1 MTSVQKL
8 SFNAHARLKD
18 IVGSGLIMSDN
29 IAIIE
34 LIKNSK
40 DANSPSVRIEFTN
53 SGESN
58 EETELRI
65 SDRGH
70 GMSMDDIQNKWL
82 NIAYSDKRYRQP
94 KQGAYAGNKGIGRF
108 SCDRLGL
115 ELTVFTKKRGGAYI
129 KLDINWQD
137 FEVDEYDKSINTI
150 DITATTFS
158 DEEFSEQTGE
168 KPFKNG
174 TILAIRHLRRYWD
187 EDGLKSLRR
196 ELERFIVD
204 PDNKFSVAF
213 LHKGYPRDHE
223 INAPIENKI
232 FQELDFRATSIQ
244 AETVKRGTEIHFE
257 LRHDGDFVFRSVEK
271 NPYSKLQ
278 DIRLNLFF
286 LNQPAKAYFKRKT
299 GYRSVNYGSVFLFL
313 NGFRV
318 FPYGSFGDDWLGVQK
333 RQAQGTRRFF
343 ATRDLVGFIQVI
355 DTEGEFSPVS
365 SREGLVRNVAFEQ
378 LSSPEKSVNS
388 AIDDEQLYGF
398 FHKAMRKLEKFVV
411 EGLDWDRIDRSIG
424 DDNEEELLAGNYKFL
439 KSEKPVFEM
448 IDSIIRIRSPQDHIE
463 DVEVNLRYLSELAQQ
478 EKREYAV
485 FIENLE
491 NKFDGTPIKKLK
503 PTERRDLSKF
513 ISRQAKELK
522 QKNKTNIK
530 LERKTQKTS
539 QALKAEERRRIFAE
553 FEATADQTRIIQ
565 LHHQVALVAGAL
577 HKRMS
582 RAFREYRRNSR
593 SFTKEKVLEFFEVA
607 IFDIKKIISVSKLAS
622 KADFDISTNRVRED
636 LVQFIK
642 EYLESFKDISHG
654 WGIEITFSN
663 QHAVKLEKLFRPIE
677 ITMLIDNLVDNAGK
691 AGAKL
696 LEINV
701 FLEDKAVVLQ
711 FDDNGRGLTDRFPS
725 SKLFEKGITT
735 TSGSG
740 IGLSHAK
747 QIVEE
752 LRGKIEIFECRP
764 GARVRVEFNK

>member
-40 DANSPSVRIEFTN
+40 DANSPSVRIEFSN

-58 EETELRI
+58 GATELRI

-82 NIAYSDKRYRQP
+82 NIAYSDKRYRKP

-108 SCDRLGL
+108 SCDRLGS
-115 ELTVFTKKRGGAYI
+115 ELTVFTKKRGESYI

-137 FEVDEYDKSINTI
+137 FEVDEHDKSINTI

-158 DEEFSEQTGE
+158 DKEFSEQTGE

-174 TILAIRHLRRYWD
+174 TILVIRHLRRYWD
-187 EDGLKSLRR
+187 EEGLKSLRR

-204 PDNKFSVAF
+204 PDNKFSVACS
-213 LHKGYPRDHE
+213 HKGYPKDHE
-223 INAPIENKI
+223 INAPVENKI
-232 FQELDFRATSIQ
+232 FQELDFRATSIRAATAKQ
-244 AETVKRGTEIHFE
+244 GTEMHFE

-299 GYRSVNYGSVFLFL
+299 GYRSVDYGSVFLFL

-355 DTEGEFSPVS
+355 DAEGEFSPVS
-365 SREGLVRNVAFEQ
+365 SREGLVRNTAFEQ
-378 LSSPEKSVNS
+378 LTSPEKSVNS

-424 DDNEEELLAGNYKFL
+424 DHNEEELLAGNYKFL

-448 IDSIIRIRSPQDHIE
+448 IDSIIRIRSPQDHIV
-463 DVEVNLRYLSELAQQ
+463 DVEVNIRYLSELAQQ

-485 FIENLE
+485 FIESLE

-522 QKNKTNIK
+522 QKNETNVE
-530 LERKTQKTS
+530 LERKTRKAKE
-539 QALKAEERRRIFAE
+539 ALKTEEKRRIFAE

-582 RAFREYRRNSR
+582 RTFREYRKNSR
-593 SFTKEKVLEFFEVA
+593 SFTKEKILEFFEVA
-607 IFDIKKIISVSKLAS
+607 IFDIKKIISVAKLAS

-663 QHAVKLEKLFRPIE
+663 QHSVKLEKLFRPIE

-701 FLEDKAVVLQ
+701 FLENKAVVLQ
-711 FDDNGRGLTDRFPS
+711 FDDDGHGLADRFPP

-752 LRGKIEIFECRP
+752 LKGKIEISERCP